1 MNQTAFSDPFQVMRE
16 LRLGDKRYRYF
27 SLLALAEQGFPNL
40 PKLPFAWRIL
50 LEGLLRNLGR
60 TGFTDGHVR
69 QLAGWQPGQGCP
81 PIPFLPARVLLQD
94 FTGIPV
100 LNDLTSLRAALQKK
114 GCNPREV
121 DCRIPCDLVVDHSLQ
136 VDEHGC
142 TAARKINEELE
153 FRRNRERYQ
162 FLRWCQG
169 AYSNLRVIPPAS
181 GIIHQ
186 VNMEYLAEVVSV
198 RPDEKGTL
206 WAFPDTVLGS
216 DSHTTMVNGLGVLG
230 WGVGGIEAVATL
242 LKVASEISLP
252 PVIGLKLTGCLPGGL
267 TPTDLTLHVT
277 SRLRREGVVGRIVEV
292 FGSAVPHLSAEDRCM
307 LANMTPESGAT
318 ATFFP
323 VDGRTLDYLRLTGR
337 PEAHICLAEL
347 YCQAQGL
354 FREDWEQS
362 CVYERVIEMDISQ
375 LQPVLAGPSRPYDLI
390 PVSDLKSSLVQFTK
404 TESPKDER
412 GQDDIVVELNGKPL
426 SMPRAAVV
434 LAAITSCT
442 NTSHPFNLIGAGLLA
457 KKAAEK
463 ELKVPVWV
471 KTSLA
476 PGSRVVTEYLQQSG
490 LLPYL
495 EQLGFYVVGYGCT
508 TCIGNSGPLP
518 QAIEQAVQEQG
529 LYACAVLSGNR
540 NFEGRI
546 HRSVKG
552 SFLASPLMVVAC
564 ALAGRMDFDFASQP
578 LGMDGQGKPI
588 FLRELWPDEEEINN
602 FVSRFIQPDLFK
614 RNNADLLTHNSQWN
628 ELDCPSGV
636 IFPWQ
641 QQSVYLQEPPF
652 LQSSP
657 EITNPA
663 IQGARVLAY
672 LGDAVSTDHISP
684 AGEIEPGS
692 PAWQYLQESGVLPE
706 EVNAYGAYRANHQVM
721 LRGTF
726 ANPRLHNQLAQGKY
740 GGFTCHLPGGEIVSI
755 FEAAMRYRAENTP
768 LVIIAGKNYGT
779 GSSRDWAAKGP
790 ALLGVRAVLAQ
801 SFERIHRANLV
812 MLGIL
817 PLQFREGESAQS
829 LGLGGREVFS
839 IPGVEYF
846 SMPGGEMIVTAI
858 SINGSVKQF
867 PMRLRIDTP
876 LEPDI
881 FRAGGILPYILNC
894 YHEPN

>member
-1 MNQTAFSDPFQVMRE
+1 MMNHAAFSDPFQVMRE
-16 LRLGDKRYRYF
+16 LRLGDKRYHYF
-27 SLLALAEQGFPNL
+27 SLPALAEWGFSNL
-40 PKLPFAWRIL
+40 SKLPYAWRIL
-50 LEGLLRNLGR
+50 LEGLLRNHGR
-60 TGFTDGHVR
+60 AGFTDGHVK
-69 QLAGWQPGQGCP
+69 QLAGWQPGQGYP
-81 PIPFLPARVLLQD
+81 PIPFLPARILLQD

-100 LNDLTSLRAALQKK
+100 LNDLTSLRAALQRN
-114 GCNPREV
+114 GREAREV

-153 FRRNRERYQ
+153 FRRNSERYQ

-186 VNMEYLAEVVSV
+186 VNMEYLAEVVAA

-206 WAFPDTVLGS
+206 WAYPDSVLGS

-230 WGVGGIEAVATL
+230 WGVGGIEAVAAL
-242 LKVASEISLP
+242 MEVASEISLP
-252 PVIGLKLTGCLPGGL
+252 PVIGLKLTGRLPHGL

-277 SRLRREGVVGRIVEV
+277 SRLRQEGVVGRIVEV
-292 FGSAVPHLSAEDRCM
+292 FGSAVPNLSAEDRCM

-337 PEAHICLAEL
+337 PEAHIRLVEL

-354 FREDWEQS
+354 FREDWEQP
-362 CVYERVIEMDISQ
+362 CAYERVIEMDFSQ
-375 LQPVLAGPSRPYDLI
+375 LQPVLAGPTRPYDLI
-390 PVSDLKSSLVQFTK
+390 PVSDLKSSLSLLTK
-404 TESPKDER
+404 KESPKDEK
-412 GQDDIVVELNGKPL
+412 GQDNIVLELNGKPHSL
-426 SMPRAAVV
+426 PRAAVV

-442 NTSHPFNLIGAGLLA
+442 NTSHPFNLIGAALLA
-457 KKAAEK
+457 KNAVEK
-463 ELKVPVWV
+463 GLRVPAWV

-476 PGSRVVTEYLQQSG
+476 PGSRVVTEYLQQTG

-518 QAIEQAVQEQG
+518 QAIEQAVQQKG

-578 LGMDGQGKPI
+578 LGMDGQGQPV
-588 FLRELWPDEEEINN
+588 FLRELWPDEEEINQL
-602 FVSRFIQPDLFK
+602 VSRIIKPDLYK
-614 RNNADLLTHNSQWN
+614 QNNADLLTHNSQWN
-628 ELDCPSGV
+628 ELNCPSGV
-636 IFPWQ
+636 IYPWQ
-641 QQSVYLQEPPF
+641 EQSVYLQEPPF
-652 LQSSP
+652 LQPSSA
-657 EITNPA
+657 ITSHA
-663 IQGARVLAY
+663 IDNAHVLAY
-672 LGDAVSTDHISP
+672 LGDSVTTDHISP

-692 PAWQYLQESGVLPE
+692 PAWQYLQENGVMPE

-726 ANPRLHNQLAQGKY
+726 ANPRLQNQLAGGKC
-740 GGFTCHLPGGEIVSI
+740 GGFTCHIPSGEILTI
-755 FEAAMRYRAENTP
+755 YEAAMRYQTENTP
-768 LVIIAGKNYGT
+768 LVIIAGRNYGT

-829 LGLGGREVFS
+829 LGLTGQEVFS
-839 IPGVEYF
+839 IPIVEDLN
-846 SMPGGEMIVTAI
+846 MPGGEMIVTAM
-858 SINGSVKQF
+858 SEDGSAKRF
-867 PMRLRIDTP
+867 TMRLRIDTP
-876 LEPDI
+876 LELDT
-881 FRAGGILPYILNC
+881 FRAGGILSYLLSR
-894 YHEPN
+894 

>member
-1 MNQTAFSDPFQVMRE
+1 MMNPISFSDPFQVMRE
-16 LRLGDKRYRYF
+16 LRLGDKRYHYF
-27 SLLALAEQGFPNL
+27 SLPALVEKGFPNL
-40 PKLPFAWRIL
+40 PRLPYAWRIL

-60 TGFTDGHVR
+60 DGFTDEHVK
-69 QLAGWQPGQGCP
+69 QLAGWQPGQGYP
-81 PIPFLPARVLLQD
+81 PIPFLPARILLQD

-100 LNDLTSLRAALQKK
+100 LNDLTSLRAALQRQ
-114 GCNPREV
+114 GREAREV

-136 VDEHGC
+136 VDEYGC

-153 FRRNRERYQ
+153 FRRNRERYL

-186 VNMEYLAEVVSV
+186 VNLEYLAEVVSA
-198 RPDEKGTL
+198 RSDEKGAL
-206 WAFPDTVLGS
+206 WAYPDTVLGS

-230 WGVGGIEAVATL
+230 WGVGGIEAVAAL
-242 LKVASEISLP
+242 LEVASEISLP
-252 PVIGLKLTGCLPGGL
+252 PVIGLKLTGRLPHGL

-292 FGSAVPHLSAEDRCM
+292 FGPAVPHLSAEDRCM

-337 PEAHICLAEL
+337 PEAHIRLVEI

-362 CVYERVIEMDISQ
+362 CAYEQVIEMDISQ
-375 LQPVLAGPSRPYDLI
+375 LQPVLAGPTRPFDLL
-390 PVSDLKSSLVQFTK
+390 PVSDLKSSLSQLTK
-404 TESPKDER
+404 TESPKDEK
-412 GQDDIVVELNGKPL
+412 GQGAIELELNGQKHSL
-426 SMPRAAVV
+426 PRAAVV

-457 KKAAEK
+457 KRAVEK
-463 ELKVPVWV
+463 GLRVPAWV

-476 PGSRVVTEYLQQSG
+476 PGSRVVTEYLQQCS

-518 QAIEQAVQEQG
+518 AAIEQAVREQG

-564 ALAGRMDFDFASQP
+564 ALAGRMDFDFAVQP
-578 LGMDGQGKPI
+578 LGSDPQGATV
-588 FLRELWPDEEEINN
+588 FLRDIWPDEEEINKL
-602 FVSRFIQPDLFK
+602 VSRVIQPELFK
-614 RNNADLLTHNSQWN
+614 HNNADLLTHNSQWN
-628 ELDCPSGV
+628 ELECPSGI

-641 QQSVYLQEPPF
+641 EQSVYLQEPPF
-652 LQSSP
+652 LQPSS
-657 EITNPA
+657 EIMSHTIA
-663 IQGARVLAY
+663 GAHVLAY
-672 LGDAVSTDHISP
+672 LGDSVTTDHISP
-684 AGEIEPGS
+684 AGEIEPAY
-692 PAWQYLQESGVLPE
+692 PAWQYLQESGVLPD
-706 EVNAYGAYRANHQVM
+706 EVNAYGAYRANHEVM

-726 ANPRLHNQLAQGKY
+726 ANPRLLNQLAGGKS
-740 GGFTCHLPGGEIVSI
+740 GGYTSHIQSGEILPI
-755 FEAAMRYRAENTP
+755 YEAAMRYRAENTP
-768 LVIIAGKNYGT
+768 LIIIAGKNYGT

-801 SFERIHRANLV
+801 SFERIHRSNLV

-829 LGLGGREVFS
+829 LGLTGQEIFS
-839 IPGVEYF
+839 IPGVEGLKKH
-846 SMPGGEMIVTAI
+846 SGEMVVTAQV
-858 SINGSVKQF
+858 GDDSVKQF
-867 PMRLRIDTP
+867 SMRLRIDTP
-876 LEPDI
+876 LELI
-881 FRAGGILPYILNC
+881 TFLAGGILPYILSR
-894 YHEPN
+894 

>member
-1 MNQTAFSDPFQVMRE
+1 MMRNNRAISDPFQVMRE
-16 LRLGDKRYRYF
+16 LRLGDKCFHYF
-27 SLLALAEQGFPNL
+27 SLPALAEQGFPALPNL
-40 PKLPFAWRIL
+40 PYAWRIL

-60 TGFTDGHVR
+60 AGFSEWHVK
-69 QLAGWQPGQGCP
+69 QLAGWQPGQSCL
-81 PIPFLPARVLLQD
+81 PIPFLPTRILLQD

-100 LNDLTSLRAALQKK
+100 LNDLTSLRAALRRQ
-114 GCNPREV
+114 GRDAHDA
-121 DCRIPCDLVVDHSLQ
+121 DCHIPCDLVVDHSLQ

-162 FLRWCQG
+162 FLRWCQS

-186 VNMEYLAEVVSV
+186 VNLEYLAEVVAA
-198 RPDEKGTL
+198 RTDEKGTL
-206 WAFPDTVLGS
+206 WAYPDTVLGS

-230 WGVGGIEAVATL
+230 WGVGGIEAVAAL
-242 LKVASEISLP
+242 MEMASEISLP
-252 PVIGLKLTGCLPGGL
+252 PVIGLKLTGRRTGGL

-292 FGSAVPHLSAEDRCM
+292 FGSAVPNLSAEDRCM

-323 VDGRTLDYLRLTGR
+323 VDARTLDYLRLTDR
-337 PEAHICLAEL
+337 PQAHIRLVER
-347 YCQAQGL
+347 YCQVQGL
-354 FREDWEQS
+354 LRENWEQP
-362 CVYERVIEMDISQ
+362 CLYEQVIEMDISQ
-375 LQPVLAGPSRPYDLI
+375 LQPVLAGPARPYDLI
-390 PVSDLKSSLVQFTK
+390 PVADLKSSLCQLAR
-404 TESPKDER
+404 TESPDDEK
-412 GQDDIVVELNGKPL
+412 GQDDIVLELNGKPYSL
-426 SMPRAAVV
+426 PRSAVV

-457 KKAAEK
+457 KHAVEK
-463 ELKVPVWV
+463 GLKVPAWV

-476 PGSRVVTEYLQQSG
+476 PGSRVVTQYLQQSG

-518 QAIEQAVQEQG
+518 QAIEQAVREHG

-546 HRSVKG
+546 HHSVKG

-564 ALAGRMDFDFASQP
+564 ALAGRMDFDFAIQP
-578 LGMDGQGKPI
+578 LGMDGQGRPV
-588 FLRELWPDEEEINN
+588 FLRDIWPADEE
-602 FVSRFIQPDLFK
+602 VHALAGRVIQPGIFK
-614 RNNADLLTHNSQWN
+614 ENNADLLTHNSQWN

-641 QQSVYLQEPPF
+641 AESVYLQEPPF
-652 LQSSP
+652 LL
-657 EITNPA
+657 PA
-663 IQGARVLAY
+663 PMLHQPGIQGARVLAY
-672 LGDAVSTDHISP
+672 LGDSVTTDHISP

-692 PAWQYLQESGVLPE
+692 PAWQYLQGCGVLAE

-726 ANPRLHNQLAQGKY
+726 ANPRLQNKLAGGKP
-740 GGFTCHLPGGEIVSI
+740 GGFTSHLPSGELMTI
-755 FEAAMRYRAENTP
+755 FDAARRYQTDNTP
-768 LVIIAGKNYGT
+768 LVIIAGNQYGT

-829 LGLGGREVFS
+829 LGLSGQEIYS
-839 IPGVEYF
+839 IPGMEAL
-846 SMPGGEMIVTAI
+846 SEPGGEMLVYAQDQD
-858 SINGSVKQF
+858 GRVKLF
-867 PMRLRIDTP
+867 HMRLRIDTP
-876 LEPDI
+876 LELDT
-881 FRAGGILPYILNC
+881 FCAGGILPCLLNR
-894 YHEPN
+894 